1 MQSIIGKILSD
12 RYRIIQELSK
22 DTFSRTYLAEDIGQA
37 GSPQC
42 QIERLQ
48 PQYDSEVLG
57 TQSWRKVLQIF
68 VDQGTILKQISQHP
82 QIPQLWTF
90 FESDREFFLVRELIP
105 GISLEQKIAESLMN
119 ESEAISW
126 LQEILEILNFIHN
139 AGVAH
144 LNIQPS
150 SLIQHQNGTKFLTNF
165 AGIKN
170 SILFNFDNQ
179 SYNTV
184 SNQTFTPQEQLKGK
198 LNLTTDIYA
207 LGKVIIYALTR
218 DATKAIQSESLQ
230 SENNNEK
237 SNSRHVSIAKISPQL
252 ADVLNKMVDD
262 RPEKRYQSAAEVLD
276 ELDFN
281 QNVVTL
287 PPPFFGNHQGFQSN
301 PSSTPN
307 TNSFQASRSRSKFIQ
322 GIIWSLLS
330 LPFIVALGMIF
341 IGINKN
347 AYKAFIEYTNDDYQF
362 KIKYPLD
369 WSYQE
374 LDDPI
379 TGEIVVFSSPLE
391 TDADL
396 FLEKVNITV
405 EYLSSEP
412 TNLEQYTQTVFE
424 RINHENGND
433 VEIYQARKTK
443 IGQSPARM
451 VVYSRQEGSLSL
463 RQMETFTIKNNQVY
477 IAIYTAERE
486 KFSKFLKT
494 ANKMID
500 SWEIQ

>member
-1 MQSIIGKILSD
+1 MQSIVGKILSD

-22 DTFSRTYLAEDIGQA
+22 DTFSRTYLAEDLGQA

-57 TQSWRKVLQIF
+57 VQSWRKVLQTF

-82 QIPQLWTF
+82 QIPQLWAF
-90 FESDREFFLVRELIP
+90 FESDREFFLVQELIQ
-105 GISLEQKIAESLMN
+105 GISLEQKIAESLIN
-119 ESEAISW
+119 ESEAINW
-126 LQEILEILNFIHN
+126 LQEILEILDFIHK
-139 AGVAH
+139 AGIAH
-144 LNIQPS
+144 LNLQPS

-170 SILFNFDNQ
+170 SILFDNQ
-179 SYNTV
+179 SHITV
-184 SNQTFTPQEQLKGK
+184 NNQAYTPQEQQEGK
-198 LNLTTDIYA
+198 PNFTTDIYA
-207 LGKVIIYALTR
+207 LGKIIIYGLTGHI
-218 DATKAIQSESLQ
+218 TETILSESLQ
-230 SENNNEK
+230 SENPNET
-237 SNSRHVSIAKISPQL
+237 SNSRHVSVAKISPQL
-252 ADVLNKMVDD
+252 ADVLNKMVGD
-262 RPEKRYQSAAEVLD
+262 RPEKRYQTAAEVLT

-287 PPPFFGNHQGFQSN
+287 PPPFFGSTQGFQVN
-301 PSSTPN
+301 QSSFNN
-307 TNSFQASRSRSKFIQ
+307 TSDSPAPGKRSKFIQ
-322 GIIWSLLS
+322 GIIWSFLS

-347 AYKAFIEYTNDDYQF
+347 AYKTFIEYTNKDYQF
-362 KIKYPLD
+362 SIKYPLD
-369 WSYQE
+369 WSRQE

-424 RINHENGND
+424 RINYENGDD
-433 VEIYQARKTK
+433 VEIYQDRKTK